1 MSSEAK
7 FQFTPTEIFSR
18 PDSQFYGIVVAVIAI
33 LISIVFFA
41 IWKRSKSVKNC
52 ILLTGLCDSG
62 KTLIYSHLLHNKFV
76 ATHTSIKENVGDYFI
91 KNRCLRL
98 IDIPGHERLRGRY
111 IDTYKGLAR
120 GVVFV
125 IDSVTLQKEIRDAAE
140 FLYTLLLD
148 PVLLKA
154 KPQLLILCNKQDQTM
169 AKGANVVKSLLEKE
183 LNVLKVTKTNQLT
196 SIEGSS
202 NTAYL
207 GSAGKD
213 FDFSQSTIPVE
224 FAECCA
230 FRKDEN
236 TEPELKSIP
245 KWLESFV

>member
-1 MSSEAK
+1 MA
-7 FQFTPTEIFSR
+7 
-18 PDSQFYGIVVAVIAI
+18 
-33 LISIVFFA
+33 VFFA
-41 IWKRSKSVKNC
+41 IWKRSRSVKNC
-52 ILLTGLCDSG
+52 ILITGLCDSG
-62 KTLIYSHLLHNKFV
+62 KTLIYSHLLHSKYV
-76 ATHTSIKENVGDYFI
+76 GTHTSIKENIGDYVV
-91 KNRCLRL
+91 KNRALRL

-111 IDTYKGLAR
+111 IDAYKGLAR
-120 GVVFV
+120 GVIFV
-125 IDSVTLQKEIRDAAE
+125 VDSVTLQKEIRDAAE

-169 AKGANVVKSLLEKE
+169 AKAANVVKSLLEKE

-213 FDFSQSTIPVE
+213 FDFTQSTIPVD

-236 TEPELKSIP
+236 TEPELKVSQNGL
-245 KWLESFV
+245 KALFE